1 MAYIV
6 ITYSERTH
14 ITSPPSPIPWFLFSL
29 FFPLLISIVT
39 ILSHARAF
47 LLASCHI
54 LLLSSCLE
62 VSLSQAGRVE
72 LLWVLP
78 AFARCSFGVGS

>member
-14 ITSPPSPIPWFLFSL
+14 ITSPPFLGFCSPPPF
-29 FFPLLISIVT
+29 FFPLISIVT